1 MTVATVLF
9 GIGMEQHVDAESCI
23 DCDDRWLLSA
33 EVSGEEADLISPTPL
48 LPTVQELFGVVD
60 DDDFVEVS
68 GQKGGAA
75 TGAATEF
82 ASPLMAPDEFFD
94 SHG

>member
-1 MTVATVLF
+1 
-9 GIGMEQHVDAESCI
+9 MEQCVDAESCT

-48 LPTVQELFGVVD
+48 LPAVQELFGVVD